1 MPRTRNSKS
10 PKREEMVN
18 KEKRVRSASIGDL
31 IDVSNGIE
39 LKRPRFYGLVF
50 TWLGTQ
56 PDEELP
62 PDVTRMIVVVTM
74 GFSFGLGITEQ
85 GKIKI
90 RVFIECKNEELLLDL
105 SELKKIM
112 DIRVIKNCRPNMK
125 IMEEI
130 KARLG
135 R

>member
-1 MPRTRNSKS
+1 
-10 PKREEMVN
+10 VN

-62 PDVTRMIVVVTM
+62 PDVTRMIVVVTL
-74 GFSFGLGITEQ
+74 GFSFDLGITEQ

-90 RVFIECKNEELLLDL
+90 RVFIEGKNEELLLDL

-112 DIRVIKNCRPNMK
+112 DIRVIKNCRPNMR